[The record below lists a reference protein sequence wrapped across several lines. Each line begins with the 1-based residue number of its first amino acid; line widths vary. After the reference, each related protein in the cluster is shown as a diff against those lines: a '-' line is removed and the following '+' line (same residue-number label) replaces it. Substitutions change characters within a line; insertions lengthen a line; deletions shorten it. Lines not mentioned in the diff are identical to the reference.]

1 MRSFSINL
9 NLWAIYVAV
18 SGAGCYPGKLPRCVM
33 RIVRVFLSSPADV
46 VFERARVDWVVAR
59 LNGELAGAARIET
72 VRWETELYKAH
83 TTFQAQIPEASA
95 CDIVLA
101 IFKARLGTP
110 MPPDFPTMAGGE
122 PYPSGSA
129 YEVLSALARR
139 QAGAALPDVYVFRAA
154 EPPLVRLG
162 NDRDLAEARTQW
174 LNLEHFFKRHF
185 ATPEGGFARAYQ
197 TYADADEL
205 AAQVEKLLRAWIET
219 HVLRARTFAWPIA
232 LNGSPFRGLSAF
244 GAKHASVFFGRSRDV
259 GRCVELLCD
268 AAGRGCPFLLI
279 VGASGVGKSSL
290 ANAGLVPRLTTP
302 GVVPDVDLWR
312 VAAMRPMETPDGPVA
327 ALTRHLFD
335 SEEDL
340 APQDRGRPAA
350 LPEIAES
357 DYRTAADLAA
367 LFGSADPV
375 VAINPVLRALDR
387 VGAAAQQTEG
397 TARVPEVRLLLVI
410 DQLDELY
417 ESGLSDGER
426 ARFARLLSALAASG
440 RVFILATLRA
450 HLYEHF
456 LADADLLALKT
467 RGAAYDLAAPGP
479 SELSEIVRKPAE
491 AAGLAFERNDKGES
505 LDDRLLA
512 DAGGQADM
520 LPLVQ
525 LALDRLFDRRMER
538 DGAAALTFAA
548 YDALSGLA
556 GIIDREA
563 ERALATLAPE
573 DVATLPQVV
582 RQLAV
587 AGERGLSIRAAPLA
601 DVAADAAT
609 RRLIDALAAG
619 RILVLGGEGE
629 GTVVQFAHRRIMT
642 DWSRAR
648 TIAAENADFF
658 RVRGEVE
665 ERCRKWLEAG
675 RPHDLLIPRGRQIAQ
690 AEEFLQR
697 FGNDVPVPMQEFIAR
712 SAARARRT
720 QRLLQTAAAGF
731 AILALGAAAAAT
743 IALSQR
749 TAAEH
754 NLSVAKETMDGLTFD
769 IGHTLRSL
777 EGMRLVTLRGLLERV
792 RAASDGLAYADDPGL
807 MRSRMLML
815 NELVDT
821 YISSADLGAAGAAAE
836 ESLAIARKL
845 AGGGNEPQR
854 QSDLAAALEH
864 LADVKFAAGDRAA
877 ALANYERDRE
887 ITETLTLREPNN
899 PAWQRDL
906 SVCLNRIGDVKFAEN
921 DRAGALA
928 AYEAALAIR
937 TTLAALSPNDP
948 ERRRDKSVSL
958 ERVGDVKL
966 AAHERGE
973 ALARYQEV
981 LAIREALAA
990 EQPGNGE
997 WSHDVT
1003 VSQEKIGDAK
1013 FAGGDWAGALASY
1026 QQALE
1031 RRRQLALIDPGNM
1044 EWQTELVV
1052 ILHKLADA
1060 TDDVA
1065 GKRESLEEALRVLAP
1080 LEARGALTAAQRPWP
1095 AAIRRELA
1103 SLGEAPKQ
1111 SK

>member
-1 MRSFSINL
+1 MRT
-9 NLWAIYVAV
+9 
-18 SGAGCYPGKLPRCVM
+18 
-33 RIVRVFLSSPADV
+33 VRVFLSSPTDV
-46 VFERARVDWVVAR
+46 VVERARVERVVAR

-72 VRWETELYKAH
+72 IRWETELYKAH

-110 MPPDFPTMAGGE
+110 MPPDFPAMAGGE

-139 QAGAALPDVYVFRAA
+139 EAGATLPDVYVFRAA

-174 LNLEHFFKRHF
+174 LNLEHFFKRYF

-205 AAQVEKLLRAWIET
+205 ATSVEKLLRAWIET
-219 HVLRARTFAWPIA
+219 HVLRARTFAWPVA

-259 GRCVELLCD
+259 ARCVELLCE
-268 AAGRGCPFLLI
+268 AARRGSPFLLI

-290 ANAGLVPRLTTP
+290 AGAGLVPRLTTP
-302 GVVPDVDLWR
+302 GVVSDVDVWR
-312 VAAMRPMETPDGPVA
+312 VATMRPMETPEGPTA
-327 ALTRHLFD
+327 ALSRHLFD
-335 SEEDL
+335 GEEDL
-340 APQDRGRPAA
+340 APEDRGRPVA

-357 DYRTAADLAA
+357 DYRSPAELAR
-367 LFGSADPV
+367 LFGGADPV
-375 VAINPVLRALDR
+375 VAINPVLHALDR
-387 VGAAAQQTEG
+387 VGAAVQQTEG
-397 TARVPEVRLLLVI
+397 SARAPAVRLLLVI

-417 ESGLSDGER
+417 ESGLSDTER

-440 RVFILATLRA
+440 RVFIVATLRA

-467 RGAAYDLAAPGP
+467 RGAGYDLASPGP

-491 AAGLAFERNDKGES
+491 AAGLAFERNDNGET

-525 LALDRLFDRRMER
+525 LALDRLFDRRTER
-538 DGAAALTFAA
+538 DGGAVLTFAA
-548 YDALSGLA
+548 YDALAGLA

-573 DVATLPQVV
+573 DVAMLPQVV

-587 AGERGLSIRAAPLA
+587 AGESGLSIRAAPLA

-609 RRLIDALAAG
+609 RRLIDALAAA

-629 GTVVQFAHRRIMT
+629 GTIVQFAHRRIMT
-642 DWSRAR
+642 DWLRAR

-675 RPHDLLIPRGRQIAQ
+675 RPHDLLIPRGRQIVQ

-697 FGNDVPVPMQEFIAR
+697 FGRDVPDAMQEFIAR
-712 SAARARRT
+712 SVVRARRT
-720 QRLLQTAAAGF
+720 QRLMQAAAAGF
-731 AILALGAAAAAT
+731 AILALGAAAAAKL
-743 IALSQR
+743 ALDQR
-749 TAAEH
+749 TAAER
-754 NLSVAKETMDGLTFD
+754 NFSVAKEAMDGLTFD
-769 IGHTLRSL
+769 IAHTLRSI
-777 EGMRLVTLRGLLERV
+777 EGMRLATLRALLDRV
-792 RAASDGLAYADDPGL
+792 RAASDGLASLGSDNPGL

-815 NELVDT
+815 NELTDT
-821 YISSADLGAAGAAAE
+821 YIAGGDLHAAGATAQ
-836 ESLAIARKL
+836 ESLAITRKL
-845 AGGGNEPQR
+845 AGGGNDPEDQR
-854 QSDLAAALEH
+854 DLAAALERVG
-864 LADVKFAAGDRAA
+864 DVKLASGDHAG
-877 ALANYERDRE
+877 ALANYEKDRE
-887 ITETLTLREPNN
+887 ITEALARREPDNS
-899 PAWQRDL
+899 ARQRDV
-906 SVCLNRIGDVKFAEN
+906 SVCLNRIGDVKFAMN
-921 DRAGALA
+921 DRAGALL

-937 TTLAALSPNDP
+937 TALAVRDP
-948 ERRRDKSVSL
+948 SDAERRRDKSISL
-958 ERVGDVKL
+958 EKIGDVKL

-981 LAIREALAA
+981 LTIREALAA

-997 WSHDVT
+997 WSHDLAVA
-1003 VSQEKIGDAK
+1003 QEKVGNAK
-1013 FAGGDWAGALASY
+1013 FAGGDWEGALGSY
-1026 QQALE
+1026 ESALG

-1044 EWQTELVV
+1044 AWQTDLVV
-1052 ILHKLADA
+1052 ILRKVADA
-1060 TDDVA
+1060 SDDV
-1065 GKRESLEEALRVLAP
+1065 GRKREILEEALRVLAP
-1080 LEARGALTAAQRPWP
+1080 LEAKDALTAAQKPWP
-1095 AAIRRELA
+1095 AAIRREIA
-1103 SLGEAPKQ
+1103 SLGAAPPQ
-1111 SK
+1111 SNK